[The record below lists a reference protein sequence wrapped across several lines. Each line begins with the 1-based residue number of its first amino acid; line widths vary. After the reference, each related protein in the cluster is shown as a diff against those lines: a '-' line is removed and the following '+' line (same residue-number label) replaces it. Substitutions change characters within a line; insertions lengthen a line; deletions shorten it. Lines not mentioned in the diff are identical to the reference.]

1 MVHDTNK
8 QTYQVVLDKIKE
20 HDATRNTDNPNHTT
34 SKSNANPK
42 TIPYDISLSNNN
54 LFEENLETFTPT
66 HQPMNVLNN
75 IDNSIEAT
83 RSLNQNPETS
93 THDDDYRSVY
103 L

>member
-1 MVHDTNK
+1 MPGFFNHTIA
-8 QTYQVVLDKIKE
+8 LDKIKQQ
-20 HDATRNTDNPNHTT
+20 DATRNTDNPHHTT

-42 TIPYDISLSNNN
+42 TIPCDIPLSNNN

-83 RSLNQNPETS
+83 RSLNPNPETS
-93 THDDDYRSVY
+93 THDDDYRYVY